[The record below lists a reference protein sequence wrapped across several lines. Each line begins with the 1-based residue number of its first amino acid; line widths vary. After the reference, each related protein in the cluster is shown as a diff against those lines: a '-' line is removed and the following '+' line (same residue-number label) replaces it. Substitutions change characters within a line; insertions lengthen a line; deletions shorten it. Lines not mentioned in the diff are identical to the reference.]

1 MNTRVALSVS
11 LVGGLL
17 ATTYLL
23 RPIHV
28 VRVQGVCSSF
38 YWTVRSW
45 LWNYPVTEDYAI
57 WDTGDPNDRQVF
69 ESDRIRLLRIWRF
82 LQPFFVS
89 RGYRPYVLKD
99 PTDLFSDIVPS
110 IPASTEKTTYPFA
123 QCFYRTDADAETYF
137 YSPFVWPARDTL
149 GRDVILKAISGPQ
162 PSKELRAFRLLQSDA
177 LRDDPR
183 NHTIPVLDY
192 INFNGQVFVVM
203 PRWNGATAADF
214 AKVGELVRYGRAFME
229 AVAFLHEH
237 NISHGD
243 MLLQNIM
250 TDALIPEAKKT
261 TDPLFAG
268 VRGPKRRY
276 ALIDFETAIVD
287 YSPELLAGFKKDVR
301 DLASALEFNLRCIQD
316 VIPDIGPLFDSMKD
330 SASPTQPSAATA
342 LSRYEEI
349 CSSLSAEDLELDVRG
364 MLWLEGKITYRRAP
378 SVYVSDTA

>member
-1 MNTRVALSVS
+1 MYTLSEDHHHVCAASRVCIP
-11 LVGGLL
+11 
-17 ATTYLL
+17 T
-23 RPIHV
+23 
-28 VRVQGVCSSF
+28 GVCSSF

-69 ESDRIRLLRIWRF
+69 ESDRIRLLRTWRF
-82 LQPFFVS
+82 LRPFFVS
-89 RGYRPYVLKD
+89 RGYHPYVLKD
-99 PTDLFSDIVPS
+99 PTDLFSNIVPS
-110 IPASTEKTTYPFA
+110 IPASTEKMTFPFA
-123 QCFYRTDADAETYF
+123 QRFYRTDADAETYF
-137 YSPFVWPARDTL
+137 FSPFVWPARDRL

-162 PSKELRAFRLLQSDA
+162 PSKELRAFRRLQSDA

-192 INFNGQVFVVM
+192 VNFNGQMFVVM

-214 AKVGELVRYGRAFME
+214 AKVGELARYGRAFLE

-243 MLLQNIM
+243 ILLQNVM
-250 TDALIPEAKKT
+250 TDALIPKAKKT
-261 TDPLFAG
+261 TDPRIAG
-268 VRGPKRRY
+268 VRGPKRQY

-316 VIPDIGPLFDSMKD
+316 VIPDIGPLFDSMKEFD
-330 SASPTQPSAATA
+330 SPAQPSAATA

-349 CSSLSAEDLELDVRG
+349 CGSLSAEDLELEVPGRY
-364 MLWLEGKITYRRAP
+364 WFEGEITYRPAP